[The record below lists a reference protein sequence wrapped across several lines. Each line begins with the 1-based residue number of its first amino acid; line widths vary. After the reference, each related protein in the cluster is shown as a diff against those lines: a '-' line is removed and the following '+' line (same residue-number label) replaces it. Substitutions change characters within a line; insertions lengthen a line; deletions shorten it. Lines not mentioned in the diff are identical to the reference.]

1 MLLHYLPSS
10 QKIPE
15 NLYSVTNVESFGRSP
30 DSWRITPRIFFS
42 TEIPNQ
48 VFQKDIFVK
57 DLLDITWTYV
67 VDFFVSRAVTFC
79 ISEAFFLQII
89 SDMLVHGVGKDM
101 GGTKFLGEIISLNP
115 F

>member
-30 DSWRITPRIFFS
+30 DSWRITPRIFCS

-57 DLLDITWTYV
+57 DLLDITWNYV

-89 SDMLVHGVGKDM
+89 SDMLVHGVREDM
-101 GGTKFLGEIISLNP
+101 GGPKFLGEIISLSP

>member
-1 MLLHYLPSS
+1 M
-10 QKIPE
+10 
-15 NLYSVTNVESFGRSP
+15 
-30 DSWRITPRIFFS
+30 
-42 TEIPNQ
+42 
-48 VFQKDIFVK
+48 K

-89 SDMLVHGVGKDM
+89 SDMLVHGVREDM
-101 GGTKFLGEIISLNP
+101 GGPKFLGEIISLSP